1 MRLIL
6 PITIAFAD
14 GCRRSGRVIAIGTVP
29 SGPKAFFR
37 GLSGHL
43 AAGAW
48 EHFRGLVLAL
58 AVSHGSTI
66 D

>member
-1 MRLIL
+1 M
-6 PITIAFAD
+6 
-14 GCRRSGRVIAIGTVP
+14 IAIGTVP